1 MKDSAYSNYPFDL
14 SEIPHEYGENVH
26 LISDPLL
33 TTWLAKLSSP
43 ETIQP
48 AITNLVRELYT
59 SLLKTVI
66 ARETPRIEVEE
77 PTRMHAV
84 SPKGIWQGPILDPNT
99 RYVTVDIARAGT
111 LPSQIAFELL
121 NTVVNPQGVRQDH
134 LYMNRATNEA
144 GEVCGINHSG
154 SKIGGDIENA
164 IVLFPDPMGAT
175 GASMS
180 DALKIYKKLE
190 GGAPKQLITVHLI
203 VTPEYIRTIQSE
215 HPDTVIYALRLDR
228 AMSSAQALSS
238 APGKYPEEESGLNE
252 VQYIVPGAGGV
263 GEILNNSFV

>member
-1 MKDSAYSNYPFDL
+1 MKDSAYFHYPFDL

-33 TTWLAKLSSP
+33 MTWLTRLSSP

-48 AITNLVRELYT
+48 AITHLVRELYT
-59 SLLKTVI
+59 SLLQTVI

-77 PTRMHAV
+77 PTRMISAT
-84 SPKGIWQGPILDPNT
+84 PKGVWQGQILNPDT
-99 RYVTVDIARAGT
+99 KYVTVDIARAGT

-121 NTVVNPQGVRQDH
+121 NTVVKPEGVRQDH

-154 SKIGGDIENA
+154 SKIGGDVENA
-164 IVLFPDPMGAT
+164 IVLLPDPMGAT

-180 DALKIYKKLE
+180 DALKIYKDLE
-190 GGAPKQLITVHLI
+190 GGAPARLITVHLI
-203 VTPEYIRTIQSE
+203 ITPEYIRTIQSD

-228 AMSSAQALSS
+228 AMSSAEALGSV
-238 APGKYPEEESGLNE
+238 PGKLPDQESGLNE

>member
-1 MKDSAYSNYPFDL
+1 MVPAMPREKLGKSMDVFMQHNMVHMQYWNASQRS
-14 SEIPHEYGENVH
+14 HRHRHGGEKGN
-26 LISDPLL
+26 
-33 TTWLAKLSSP
+33 WAA
-43 ETIQP
+43 Q
-48 AITNLVRELYT
+48 
-59 SLLKTVI
+59 
-66 ARETPRIEVEE
+66 
-77 PTRMHAV
+77 
-84 SPKGIWQGPILDPNT
+84 GIWQGQILDPNT

-190 GGAPKQLITVHLI
+190 GGVPKQLITVHLI